1 MSSGEVEEKVFE
13 ILSLS
18 GEVLCTVESYPE
30 PILLKK
36 AVSSAT
42 NIPEDFFELLWAD
55 NAEEATMILI
65 ADCPWDMI
73 VSSLIDRDFDEELR
87 LTARIVQL
95 CLGDA
100 TAATDKIFIHAIQ
113 IHDDKMVKIFLKNGF
128 PPNHRC
134 LPLHVCAKVGDI
146 GIMHALLEARAD
158 VNAANSDGDTPLH
171 FAACRSDPQFAELLL
186 EKGADASTR
195 NLLGEP
201 ALCVD
206 EPEPEWAGSGDCTF
220 SGDETEESDVESV
233 CSSGPDPVH
242 NE

>member
-1 MSSGEVEEKVFE
+1 MPLVR
-13 ILSLS
+13 
-18 GEVLCTVESYPE
+18 SYPE

-113 IHDDKMVKIFLKNGF
+113 IHDDKMVKIFLKILGF
-128 PPNHRC
+128 
-134 LPLHVCAKVGDI
+134 
-146 GIMHALLEARAD
+146 
-158 VNAANSDGDTPLH
+158 TPGL
-171 FAACRSDPQFAELLL
+171 
-186 EKGADASTR
+186 
-195 NLLGEP
+195 
-201 ALCVD
+201 
-206 EPEPEWAGSGDCTF
+206 
-220 SGDETEESDVESV
+220 ESV
-233 CSSGPDPVH
+233 VWTYLDRMEGTKHQSPNSRAIESSGPHYTVCL
-242 NE
+242 